1 MQVSDLVLQILT
13 ERPELNNDNEAVAEI
28 VRSKLGTST
37 SAAGVSSAKSGLRKK
52 GLLGSTAAATAD
64 INLDEFIP
72 QPTAEKSSE
81 TYEERDARI
90 RKRFNVLQRMANRI
104 VEDDLPALIVSG
116 PPGLGKSHTIETT
129 LQENCDEENYDI
141 ICGSITAPGLL
152 IALHEQK
159 DGGTVVLDDCDDVFR
174 DETCLNILKAVL
186 DSSAKRM
193 VSYRKQAA
201 WMDEYGIPQTFE
213 FKGSVVF
220 CTNID
225 FEAAIQKGNA
235 MGQHFKALIDRS
247 LYLSLTMRTQDD
259 FICRINQVCLEDG
272 MLEGM
277 GLTYEQAEEVMDF
290 IMTNASRFY
299 GLSLRL
305 AMQIATCILIDEDNW
320 QDDVE
325 ATKMR
330 TI

>member
-1 MQVSDLVLQILT
+1 MQVSDLVLDILT
-13 ERPELNNDNEAVAEI
+13 KRPDLNSDNETVAQM
-28 VRSKLGTST
+28 VRDTLGTNT
-37 SAAGVSSAKSGLRKK
+37 TAAGISSAKSGLRKK
-52 GLLGSTAAATAD
+52 GLLGSSAATPVNVDFESYTPAV
-64 INLDEFIP
+64 
-72 QPTAEKSSE
+72 AEVPAE
-81 TYEERDARI
+81 TYEERDLRI
-90 RKRFNVLQRMANRI
+90 RKRFDVLQRMANRI
-104 VEDDLPALIVSG
+104 VFDDLPALIVSG

-129 LQENCDEENYDI
+129 LEKECAEEDYDI
-141 ICGSITAPGLL
+141 ICGSITAPGLI
-152 IALHEQK
+152 IALWNMK

-201 WMDEYGIPQTFE
+201 WMDEYGIDKTFE

-225 FEAAIQKGNA
+225 FEGAIQKGNA

-259 FICRINQVCLEDG
+259 FITRINQVCLEDG

-277 GLTYEQAEEVMDF
+277 GLTYNQAEEVMDF
-290 IMTNASRFY
+290 IIQNANRFY

-305 AMQIATCILIDEDNW
+305 AMQIAQCILLDEDNW
-320 QDDVE
+320 QDDVI
-325 ATKMR
+325 ATKMK